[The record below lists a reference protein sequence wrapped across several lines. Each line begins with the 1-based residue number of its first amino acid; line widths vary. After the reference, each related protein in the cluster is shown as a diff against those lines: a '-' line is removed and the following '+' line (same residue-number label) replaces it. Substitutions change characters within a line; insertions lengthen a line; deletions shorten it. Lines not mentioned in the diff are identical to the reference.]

1 MFLEENPQTHTD
13 RVCEI
18 LVPQPGIKPR
28 PMAVKVASP
37 NHWTARE
44 IPGEDLLLI
53 KTKKQSI
60 LNFEKFRP

>member
-28 PMAVKVASP
+28 PMAVKVSSP

-44 IPGEDLLLI
+44 IPGEDLFLA
-53 KTKKQSI
+53 K
-60 LNFEKFRP
+60 P